1 MELARIAPLLSC
13 LMSTTIAL
21 ELLAGFLAACLA
33 LLFVARRFASLSAGL
48 SDLADALRPRLATY
62 LRRPGRYGSLGLL
75 LLRLT
80 VGVMMIHH
88 GQEKLADPQAFAS
101 TYVASL
107 HLPFPLFFA
116 YAAGLSELI
125 GSWFL
130 ILGLFTPL
138 GALAIS
144 GTMAVAAYQHISTAG
159 FNIYVL
165 ELVALYLGGALALL
179 LLGPGLFSA
188 DRLFLSALSTSRST
202 DTDSDLQPAPVAVS
216 DR

>member
-1 MELARIAPLLSC
+1 MRLARIGSPFSS

-21 ELLAGFLAACLA
+21 ELFAGFLAACLA
-33 LLFVARRFASLSAGL
+33 LWFVARRFAFLSAVL
-48 SDLADALRPRLATY
+48 SSLADGLRPRLATY
-62 LRRPGRYGSLGLL
+62 LLQPGHTGSLGLL

-125 GSWFL
+125 GSWLL
-130 ILGLFTPL
+130 IFGLFTPL

-188 DRLFLSALSTSRST
+188 DRLLLLALYGSRSSAT
-202 DTDSDLQPAPVAVS
+202 ELDLQSAPAVVA

>member
-1 MELARIAPLLSC
+1 
-13 LMSTTIAL
+13 MSIPIGL

-33 LLFVARRFASLSAGL
+33 LWFVARRFAALSSVL
-48 SDLADALRPRLATY
+48 SGLADGVQPRLATY
-62 LRRPGRYGSLGLL
+62 LLRSGLVGSLGLL

-80 VGVMMIHH
+80 IGVMMIHH

-125 GSWFL
+125 GSWLL
-130 ILGLFTPL
+130 ILGSFTPL
-138 GALAIS
+138 GALAIT

-165 ELVALYLGGALALL
+165 ELVTLYLGGAFALL

-188 DRLFLSALSTSRST
+188 DRLLLMALSSGRPTEPAA
-202 DTDSDLQPAPVAVS
+202 DLQPSPVSVTDS
-216 DR
+216 